1 MSGGSDYH
9 GKNKPN
15 VDVGIGRG
23 NLKIDDDII
32 KDWEGKIKLF
42 KS

>member
-15 VDVGIGRG
+15 VDIGIGFG
-23 NLKIDDDII
+23 KLKVEDSIIDDWIE
-32 KDWEGKIKLF
+32 KVQML
-42 KS
+42 